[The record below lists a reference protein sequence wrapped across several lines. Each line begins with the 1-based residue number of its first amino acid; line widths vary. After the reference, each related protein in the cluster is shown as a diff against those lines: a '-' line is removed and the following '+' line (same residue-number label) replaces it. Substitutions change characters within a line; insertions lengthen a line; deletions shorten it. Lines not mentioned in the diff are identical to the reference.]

1 MSGLDKKK
9 VVVVGGG
16 TGTHTLLTGLK
27 QYRGLIEVTAV
38 VTMADSGGPTGKL
51 RDEFGY
57 LPVGDVRMALA
68 ALAKEDDEHDSLIR
82 KLFLHRFD
90 TNGEMGGHNFGNLFL
105 VALTDILGSEEKAI
119 EAASRVLNISG
130 KVLPV
135 TTEDVQL
142 VAQYEDG
149 MKVTGEHDID
159 EPKLGINTP
168 RIKSLTIEPQATL
181 NPNVRR
187 ELLEAD
193 LIVFGPGDLYTS
205 VLANCVVDGFKD
217 AVTSSNAKK
226 AYVANL
232 MTKVGQT
239 TDMGVKEH
247 VEELSKY
254 IGNKPDF
261 VFVNNNDLPTELLK
275 RYETENEFPVCD
287 NCGDADF
294 EIYATDLLASE
305 EIVMSKGDVLRRSL
319 IRHDSSKL
327 ARVVYEILQNFEF
340 RDRVAEVETIA

>member
-1 MSGLDKKK
+1 MSSLAKKK
-9 VVVVGGG
+9 IVVVGGG

-27 QYRGLIEVTAV
+27 HYRDLVDVTAV
-38 VTMADSGGPTGKL
+38 VTMADSGGATGKL

-90 TNGEMGGHNFGNLFL
+90 TEGDMGGHNFGNLFL
-105 VALTDILGSEEKAI
+105 IALTDILGSEEKAI
-119 EAASRVLNISG
+119 EAASRVLNVTG
-130 KVLPV
+130 TVLPV
-135 TTEDVQL
+135 TTEDTQL
-142 VAQYEDG
+142 VAYYDDDS
-149 MKVTGEHDID
+149 KVIGEHDID
-159 EPKLGINTP
+159 VPERGINTP
-168 RIKSLTIEPQATL
+168 KIKTLTIEPKATL
-181 NPNVRR
+181 NLNVRR
-187 ELLEAD
+187 KFLEAD

-217 AVTSSNAKK
+217 AVSASKAKK

-261 VFVNNNDLPTELLK
+261 VLVNNAELPNELLEK
-275 RYETENEFPVCD
+275 YKNEDEFPVCN
-287 NCGDADF
+287 NCGDFDADVHT
-294 EIYATDLLASE
+294 TDLLASE
-305 EIVMSKGDVLRRSL
+305 EIIISKGDVLRRSL
-319 IRHDSSKL
+319 IRHDSHKL
-327 ARVVYEILQNFEF
+327 ARAVYEIL
-340 RDRVAEVETIA
+340 